1 MAWKNGYYYRNRR
14 EGDQVVSE
22 YVGSGYAAELLAQ
35 LDEKERIKAKAKREL
50 FRRQV
55 TADRAQQNEID
66 ATGKAAGDM
75 VTALMLIAGYHRHKR
90 QWRKDRDVEAIQV
103 MAPADL
109 DITAEHLNALITAVD
124 GGKPTKAQRAELARY
139 FEQLPGLAKLQGDAM
154 AHITA
159 RLVKSL
165 HGRAGGMAAGVH
177 LANLKKELGYDEA
190 PMIEQMLIEH
200 ILVCWARLQLVE
212 WRNLNH
218 TEGEHNMREGAY
230 WEKAL
235 NAAQRRYLRACETL
249 ARVRRLNVKIQVN
262 VANQQIVTG

>member
-22 YVGSGYAAELLAQ
+22 YVGSGFAAELLAQ
-35 LDEKERIKAKAKREL
+35 LDEQERIKAKAKREL

-55 TADRAQQNEID
+55 AADRAQQNEID

-75 VTALMLIAGYHRHKR
+75 VTA
-90 QWRKDRDVEAIQV
+90 
-103 MAPADL
+103 PAEL
-109 DITAEHLNALITAVD
+109 DITAEHLNVLITAVD
-124 GGKPTKAQRAELARY
+124 SGKPTKAQRAELARY

-165 HGRAGGMAAGVH
+165 HGSAGGMASGVH
-177 LANLKKELGYDEA
+177 LANLRKELSYDES

-200 ILVCWARLQLVE
+200 ILVCWVRLQLVE

-235 NAAQRRYLRACETL
+235 SAAQGRYLRACETL
-249 ARVRRLNVKIQVN
+249 AKVRRLNVKIQVN
-262 VANQQIVTG
+262 VANQQVVTG